1 MTVPGPF
8 LSSSQILNR
17 LRRTR
22 TTGIRSTGLICK
34 GPKTLFMFVFGKL
47 CLYLF
52 CFVFFC
58 LYLSFFVFICLYLS
72 LFVFVCLLFVTA
84 SCCSTWDLAS
94 SSTSTIHRRGLSP
107 PWCEFVF

>member
-1 MTVPGPF
+1 MKQKAARLSEGSGPTAVF
-8 LSSSQILNR
+8 VLNR

-52 CFVFFC
+52 CFVFFVFIC
-58 LYLSFFVFICLYLS
+58 LFLFLFVFICFCLS
-72 LFVFVCLLFVTA
+72 FICNCLLLFYLGPGFV
-84 SCCSTWDLAS
+84 LYVYN
-94 SSTSTIHRRGLSP
+94 TSPRPQSAL
-107 PWCEFVF
+107 V

>member
-1 MTVPGPF
+1 MGSMSYYGLGF
-8 LSSSQILNR
+8 ILNR

-52 CFVFFC
+52 CFVFFVFIC
-58 LYLSFFVFICLYLS
+58 LFLFLFVFICLYLF
-72 LFVFVCLLFVTA
+72 LFVFYL
-84 SCCSTWDLAS
+84 
-94 SSTSTIHRRGLSP
+94 
-107 PWCEFVF
+107 